1 MKLIDKKEYRAKDI
15 LSFDEEAGTV
25 EAVFSVFNEVDSD
38 GDVVLPKS
46 IRSGYGDK
54 GVAMVWGH
62 DWKNIIGKGK
72 IVQDDDKAVFK
83 GSFNLN
89 TNAGKEAY
97 ETVKAMSDLQQWSF
111 GFEVLDSEVGMF
123 QKDGGEEKEVRY
135 LKDLKVWEV
144 SPVMVGANQNTGTVM
159 LKNLEEN
166 NNEVLEQNEAGVETL
181 DNENKTITENVGQ
194 RFTDEVDNL
203 LIKMTALL
211 KRAKELTALRLGK
224 EKTLSSESTEAL
236 ESLKDALQDM
246 HQDIDTLLSI
256 GADNEVLENE
266 LDANELFRDT
276 TQLLADTL
284 DL

>member
-1 MKLIDKKEYRAKDI
+1 MIDKKEYRAKDI

-62 DWKNIIGKGK
+62 DWNNIIGKGK
-72 IVQDDDKAVFK
+72 IIQDDDKAVFK

-89 TNAGKEAY
+89 THAGKEAY

-111 GFEVLDSEVGMF
+111 GFEVLDSEVGMY

-166 NNEVLEQNEAGVETL
+166 DNEVLEQNEAGVETL

-256 GADNEVLENE
+256 GANNEVLENE